1 MFVFIPLVVSNILG
15 SEVVG
20 ESISVVGSTVFVVS
34 SNMKKESVSLTEL
47 IYKRLLWKLDFNWKL
62 SRAIRDLFYNINL
75 NHLLG
80 KPIVGF

>member
-1 MFVFIPLVVSNILG
+1 MIVYILVVSNSLG

-34 SNMKKESVSLTEL
+34 SNIKKESVSLTEI
-47 IYKRLLWKLDFNWKL
+47 IYKRFLWKLGFNWKL
-62 SRAIRDLFYNINL
+62 SKAVRDLFYNINL

-80 KPIVGF
+80 KLIVGF